1 MFDVKV
7 KDEKKNHTG
16 IPTQLKKHMEEST
29 GLSFDDVRVHY
40 NSGLPAKLGA
50 LAYTQGNQVEI
61 GPGQERHL
69 SHELGHVVQ
78 QKLGAVRANTKHISG
93 VAMNTDEK
101 LERQADEIA
110 AGKKVDIVQRAGANV
125 VQMERD
131 ISHVSQSRRNDVQTF
146 FYNLKKDFNGNWL
159 NLYSEILPD
168 GDGDAGQLKIL
179 YEKINSVAEALNVK
193 DKVRMLC
200 VFSLTNEERGAAW
213 NGERPAADNEAVEQ
227 RRAKIQSILGMS
239 NQTIKHVSEFT
250 MTKGLREGAFQPL
263 GNDWEVEY
271 PVPDRSFT
279 ADEGHLLKIKEMGE
293 ESKIIDTIKAGDTT
307 QDGIG
312 YGIPD
317 ELVGMEPDNPNS
329 AESFLIQELG
339 NKYHSQLFQNAWIV
353 SIKNYIYIPLRKP
366 DCDSNPDYIR
376 AYGDDQ
382 FFQKQP
388 YPVEKMIDIVKE
400 AKENGA
406 KLIIFAGMDAQNF
419 WKKLSIFERYN
430 FRDISIIFKNIPNDT
445 LKDLMAK
452 VKNGVIISG
461 GEGLFAESLAAPESN
476 NTASVLAGR
485 YAFQYYELATAL
497 ANMDNLEEIKPSDSN
512 AEDKLKEFGLKY
524 RFFKFGLSNP
534 YALYFYYTGNAFI
547 EILKDRKIT
556 EQYFLNGLLHPDSKY
571 NLSEEERTLSCS
583 MPLSAL
589 YLPLHFNGSEPIEMP
604 KIFRNDMQ
612 NILQIFRR
620 LKSDLVPVGWLRL
633 IDRAV
638 SQADNSVS
646 GT

>member
-131 ISHVSQSRRNDVQTF
+131 ISPVSQSRRNEVQTF

-168 GDGDAGQLKIL
+168 GYGDAGQLKIL

-200 VFSLTNEERGAAW
+200 VFSLTDEERGAARQG
-213 NGERPAADNEAVEQ
+213 NPLEADGKAVEQ
-227 RRAKIQSILGMS
+227 RRANIQSIFGMS
-239 NQTIKHVSEFT
+239 NQSDKSKQMIKHVSEFT
-250 MTKGLREGAFQPL
+250 MAKGLREDAFQPL

-271 PVPDRSFT
+271 PVPDRNFT

-293 ESKIIDTIKAGDTT
+293 ELKIKKMGEESEIIGAIKAGDTA

-317 ELVGMEPDNPNS
+317 ELVGMEPNNPNS
-329 AESFLIQELG
+329 AEFFLKREL
-339 NKYHSQLFQNAWIV
+339 KITDPSSLFENAWII
-353 SIKNYIYIPLRKP
+353 SIKNYIYKP
-366 DCDSNPDYIR
+366 KNDQDR
-376 AYGDDQ
+376 ADEEN
-382 FFQKQP
+382 FQKQP
-388 YPVEKMIDIVKE
+388 YPKDRMKDIVNE

-406 KLIIFAGMDAQNF
+406 RLIIFAGMNGLNF
-419 WKKLSIFERYN
+419 WDKWWIKDIFV
-430 FRDISIIFKNIPNDT
+430 ICKNIPNDT

-485 YAFQYYELATAL
+485 YRFQYYELATAL

-556 EQYFLNGLLHPDSKY
+556 EQYFLDGLLHPDSEY
-571 NLSEEERTLSCS
+571 ELSEEERTLSCS

-604 KIFRNDMQ
+604 QIFRNDMQ

-638 SQADNSVS
+638 SQTDNSVS